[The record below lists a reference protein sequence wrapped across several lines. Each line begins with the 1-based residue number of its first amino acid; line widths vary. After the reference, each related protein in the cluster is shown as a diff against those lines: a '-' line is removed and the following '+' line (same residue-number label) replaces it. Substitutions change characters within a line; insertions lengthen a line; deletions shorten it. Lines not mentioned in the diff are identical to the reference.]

1 MTEQGSTSELAPRI
15 TLDDVKHRA
24 EAIKDMAV
32 SDAKD
37 AVAKVTDADLT
48 KKVLIVAGVV
58 IFAASFAYYLGT
70 RSARVRVED
79 VY

>member
-1 MTEQGSTSELAPRI
+1 MTAQKPPTEIAPRI

-24 EAIKDMAV
+24 ETIKDMAV

-37 AVAKVTDADLT
+37 AVAKVTEADIT

-70 RSARVRVED
+70 RSARGRVED

>member
-1 MTEQGSTSELAPRI
+1 MTAQENTTEIAPRI

-24 EAIKDMAV
+24 AAIKDLAV

-37 AVAKVTDADLT
+37 AVAKVTEADLT

-58 IFAASFAYYLGT
+58 IFAASFAYYLGS
-70 RSARVRVED
+70 RAGRGRVED
-79 VY
+79 IY